1 MIHSHSATVRCGT
14 RSFAARASFPCLS
27 RRRRARARRA
37 GQAAGPVLIGLKGGA
52 LRAKLADI
60 MAVPPPPPPSLHP
73 PASTLPSTLSTRPV
87 PLPRGDPPA
96 AGTVVAAGPAAGG
109 GVIPHSARRRAAL

>member
-14 RSFAARASFPCLS
+14 RSFAARASFPCVS

-60 MAVPPPPPPSLHP
+60 MAVPPPPPPSLTHP
-73 PASTLPSTLSTRPV
+73 PAHSLAHCQPAQFPCHAETRQQPARWWR
-87 PLPRGDPPA
+87 RGRRLA
-96 AGTVVAAGPAAGG
+96 AG
-109 GVIPHSARRRAAL
+109 